1 MNYYYDKKDEDLK
14 SKYITSVER
23 DEETGNYV
31 LTFADG
37 EVYDNIP
44 IEDNN
49 TQKIEERLAQQ
60 ASYAVEQKVKLKR
73 SQTAGTITRFTSTLV
88 AGVAAGFATF
98 HFTNEPVLVATAAG
112 ACCIGGLVWAIR
124 HKQEFDSKVDE
135 VTGFE
140 QRIAHQEEVS
150 DYLDSSPNAY
160 RYLEGDTPEEKTDRM
175 DYIQGMKRENRNPF
189 GFIEIDNGGI
199 TNDEM
204 AALMRGAA
212 REEELG
218 FTYVKSNSR

>member
-88 AGVAAGFATF
+88 AGVAAGLATF

-150 DYLDSSPNAY
+150 DYL
-160 RYLEGDTPEEKTDRM
+160 
-175 DYIQGMKRENRNPF
+175 KRQ
-189 GFIEIDNGGI
+189 IEWII
-199 TNDEM
+199 FKE
-204 AALMRGAA
+204 
-212 REEELG
+212 
-218 FTYVKSNSR
+218 